1 MKVAIPTVEDVQLED
16 DDGEWY
22 LRGAT
27 MVFPTVEATVAA
39 KRTIVTAGSVTVHPI
54 MLRPTGVDK
63 CGPQH
68 MFKAEQ

>member
-16 DDGEWY
+16 DEAEWY

-39 KRTIVTAGSVTVHPI
+39 KRTIVTIHPI
-54 MLRPTGVDK
+54 MLRHTGVDK
-63 CGPQH
+63 RGPQH